1 MNQWMDEGLRAFAEG
16 EVDWADSGITI
27 RVYALSSAYSFSA
40 AHDHVDDLS
49 GILDFV
55 ALTGRSVGP
64 SGVLDADDAAF
75 AAVASGQTITQLMV
89 AKWSGTASTSSL
101 LMYQDTNEDT
111 TPISRTS
118 DGSSIPLIWSAT
130 ADAIARL

>member
-1 MNQWMDEGLRAFAEG
+1 MNQWTNEGLRAFAEG

-27 RVYALSSAYSFSA
+27 RVYALSSAYTFSA

-55 ALTGRSVGP
+55 ELVGRSVSS

-89 AKWSGTASTSSL
+89 AKWSGTSSTSSL

>member
-1 MNQWMDEGLRAFAEG
+1 MNQWTNEGLRAFAEG

-27 RVYALSSAYSFSA
+27 RVYALSSAYTFSS

-55 ALTGRSVGP
+55 ALTGRTVSS

-75 AAVASGQTITQLMV
+75 ASVASGQTITQLMV
-89 AKWSGTASTSSL
+89 AKWSGTAATSSL

-118 DGSSIPLIWSAT
+118 DGSSIPLVWSAT
-130 ADAIARL
+130 TDAIARL

>member
-27 RVYALSSAYSFSA
+27 RVYALSSAYSFSS
-40 AHDHVDDLS
+40 AHNHVDDLS

-55 ALTGRSVGP
+55 ELAGRTVSP

-75 AAVASGQTITQLMV
+75 ASVASGQTITQLMV
-89 AKWSGTASTSSL
+89 AKWSGSAATSSL